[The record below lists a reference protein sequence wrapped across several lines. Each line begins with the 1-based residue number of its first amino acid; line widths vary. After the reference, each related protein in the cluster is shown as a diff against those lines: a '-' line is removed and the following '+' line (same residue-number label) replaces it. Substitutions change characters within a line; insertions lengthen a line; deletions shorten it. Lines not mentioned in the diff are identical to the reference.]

1 MPFVSKLIEKAVA
14 IQLKTYLLNNNLNE
28 LKQSAYKCGHSVL
41 FSRLK
46 VMSGLSGNVLDWFKS
61 YLGQRTQRVS
71 VHDVLSDP
79 ICLLCGVPQGSVLGP
94 LIFTLYT
101 RPLGMIAQK
110 YGVGYHFYA
119 DECLVWQVPLCGT
132 GYRRKLE
139 INHHLKVLNYCLKHI
154 CLRLLK

>member
-1 MPFVSKLIEKAVA
+1 MKNDIMMSIDQHKAVV
-14 IQLKTYLLNNNLNE
+14 LVLLDL
-28 LKQSAYKCGHSVL
+28 SAAFDTIDHGVL

-46 VMSGLSGNVLDWFKS
+46 VMFGLSGNVLDWFKS

-119 DECLVWQVPLCGT
+119 DDTQLYVSLDLTMNQNLSLHW
-132 GYRRKLE
+132 R
-139 INHHLKVLNYCLKHI
+139 I
-154 CLRLLK
+154 